1 MRNFMWCYVLSQ
13 RDFPKDD
20 FPSDNF
26 PSGNFPNVQFPR
38 RQLPKSKVKP
48 MEASCNGGGAL
59 RQGWAR
65 GRALRLEKAGGGE
78 RSDQENTWEFGKLQ
92 IWEVAAK
99 LFGKVLTSFI

>member
-1 MRNFMWCYVLSQ
+1 MRCYVLSQ

-48 MEASCNGGGAL
+48 MEASCNGGERCGKDGLGA
-59 RQGWAR
+59 
-65 GRALRLEKAGGGE
+65 E
-78 RSDQENTWEFGKLQ
+78 R
-92 IWEVAAK
+92 
-99 LFGKVLTSFI
+99 